1 MFCSNCGRELPEGTK
16 FCPECGTPSGD
27 GTTGAV
33 SMGNARD
40 IQHGP
45 AAAAGRRRPAGLAV
59 VAGVMALLAVV
70 CVGVFVV
77 GANPFGQPAPEE
89 PVAQEEPA
97 EQEQP
102 SEQEPA
108 DSELEFTAQDDD
120 RSKTDDEDAAEKD
133 ERPAD
138 SSDEQDDAPAA
149 EKDERP
155 ADSADE
161 QDDAEEPDDSDVDT
175 TPTSGDYLLP
185 DSDSHV
191 YTAQELSGMSDW
203 ELYIAR
209 NEIYARH
216 GRCFN
221 NDDLQS
227 YFDGKSWYS
236 KQISPEAFDQRAGQ
250 LLNATELKNAE
261 TILSVEQARGSA
273 YI

>member
-1 MFCSNCGRELPEGTK
+1 MFCSNCGHELPEGTK
-16 FCPECGTPSGD
+16 FCPECGTPVGD
-27 GTTGAV
+27 GTSGAV

-45 AAAAGRRRPAGLAV
+45 AAAAVRRPAGLAV
-59 VAGVMALLAVV
+59 AAVVMALLAVV

-77 GANPFGQPAPEE
+77 GANPFGSPAPEE
-89 PVAQEEPA
+89 PVVQEGEGTEQEEPA
-97 EQEQP
+97 K
-102 SEQEPA
+102 QEPA
-108 DSELEFTAQDDD
+108 DSELEFTAQDDE
-120 RSKTDDEDAAEKD
+120 RSKADGEDAAEKD
-133 ERPAD
+133 E
-138 SSDEQDDAPAA
+138 Q
-149 EKDERP
+149 P

-161 QDDAEEPDDSDVDT
+161 KDGSPADENGNSDEKDDPEAPV
-175 TPTSGDYLLP
+175 SGDYMLP
-185 DSDSHV
+185 GSDSHV

-221 NDDLQS
+221 SDDLQS

-236 KQISPEAFDQRAGQ
+236 KQISPEAFDHRAGL

>member
-59 VAGVMALLAVV
+59 VAGVMALLAAV

-97 EQEQP
+97 EQEEP

-108 DSELEFTAQDDD
+108 DSELEFTAQDDE
-120 RSKTDDEDAAEKD
+120 RSKADDEDAAEKD
-133 ERPAD
+133 E
-138 SSDEQDDAPAA
+138 Q
-149 EKDERP
+149 P

-161 QDDAEEPDDSDVDT
+161 KDDAPADEQDEAEEPADSADDPA
-175 TPTSGDYLLP
+175 PTSGDYMLP

-236 KQISPEAFDQRAGQ
+236 KRISPEAFDHRAGL

-273 YI
+273 YL

>member
-1 MFCSNCGRELPEGTK
+1 MFCSNCGHELPEGTK

-27 GTTGAV
+27 GTSGAV

-45 AAAAGRRRPAGLAV
+45 ASAAGRRPAGLAV
-59 VAGVMALLAVV
+59 AACVMALLAVV

-77 GANPFGQPAPEE
+77 GANPFGSSAPEESAAQEE
-89 PVAQEEPA
+89 PVAQE
-97 EQEQP
+97 
-102 SEQEPA
+102 SA
-108 DSELEFTAQDDD
+108 DSELEFTAQDDE
-120 RSKTDDEDAAEKD
+120 RSKADDEDAAEKD
-133 ERPAD
+133 E
-138 SSDEQDDAPAA
+138 Q
-149 EKDERP
+149 P

-161 QDDAEEPDDSDVDT
+161 KDDAPADEQDEAEEPEDSDDDPA
-175 TPTSGDYLLP
+175 PTSGDYMLP

-236 KQISPEAFDQRAGQ
+236 KQISPEAFDHRAGL

>member
-1 MFCSNCGRELPEGTK
+1 MFCSNCGHELPEGTK

-77 GANPFGQPAPEE
+77 GANPFGRPAPEE

-97 EQEQP
+97 EQEEP

-120 RSKTDDEDAAEKD
+120 RSKTGDED
-133 ERPAD
+133 
-138 SSDEQDDAPAA
+138 AA

-236 KQISPEAFDQRAGQ
+236 RQISPEAFDHRAGL